1 MEWVKLGDLV
11 KITKGKKVEEST
23 NKSEKSFRY
32 IQIEDLRNDD
42 NIKYTEDAKATI
54 VNKDHVLIAWDGAN
68 AGTVGFNLE
77 GAIGS
82 TISALE
88 INELYK
94 NEFSSEFLGY
104 YLKNKNYYLRATST
118 GATIPHINRIALLK
132 LKIPKI
138 NKVNQLAIV
147 GTFKEIEKIINN
159 RKEQIQAYDDLIVSL
174 FIKMFGNPNYNRLK
188 LELKKLGVLGKWKSG
203 GTPRRSNREYYK
215 GNIPWITSGELNEMF
230 IDDSTEHIN
239 EIAIENSST
248 KIVPVGSL
256 LLGMYDSAGLK
267 SSITTRVVTTNQ
279 AIAFS
284 KLNEDLVNTIYVYYC
299 IQLMRNNLLTK
310 QRGVRQKNFNLSMI
324 RDIDIPVPSIEL
336 QNKFAD
342 YVIKIEEEKKKLNSS
357 LKELENLFDAFMQ
370 EAFSGNL
377 FKDWEGR

>member
-377 FKDWEGR
+377 FKD

>member
-1 MEWVKLGDLV
+1 MEWVRLGELVDIKTGKLNANAAVPNGRYPFFTTAQEISYIDSYSYDDEVVLVAGNGDLNVKYYEGKFDAYQRTYILTKKENVELNLKFLYFFMSDYV
-11 KITKGKKVEEST
+11 KI
-23 NKSEKSFRY
+23 
-32 IQIEDLRNDD
+32 LRSQSIGGV
-42 NIKYTEDAKATI
+42 IKYIKLENLTEA
-54 VNKDHVLIAWDGAN
+54 
-68 AGTVGFNLE
+68 
-77 GAIGS
+77 
-82 TISALE
+82 
-88 INELYK
+88 
-94 NEFSSEFLGY
+94 
-104 YLKNKNYYLRATST
+104 
-118 GATIPHINRIALLK
+118 
-132 LKIPKI
+132 KIPLLSFDQQTI
-138 NKVNQLAIV
+138 IVDILNKAESL
-147 GTFKEIEKIINN
+147 KEF

-203 GTPRRSNREYYK
+203 GTPKRSNREYYK

-230 IDDSTEHIN
+230 IEDSTEHIN
-239 EIAIENSST
+239 EIALENSST
-248 KIVPVGSL
+248 KIVPIGSL

-284 KLNEDLVNTIYVYYC
+284 QLNEDLVNTIYVYYC

-324 RDIDIPVPSIEL
+324 RDIDIPVPPIEL

-342 YVIKIEEEKKKLNSS
+342 YVIKIEEEKKKLEDS
-357 LKELENLFDAFMQ
+357 LAELETLFDALMQ

-377 FKDWEGR
+377 FKD

>member
-11 KITKGKKVEEST
+11 EITKGKKVEESK

-42 NIKYTEDAKATI
+42 NIKYTEDPKATI
-54 VNKDHVLIAWDGAN
+54 VNKGHVLIAWDGAN

-104 YLKNKNYYLRATST
+104 YLKSKNHYLRATST

-132 LKIPKI
+132 LKIPKM

-147 GTFKEIEKIINN
+147 GTFKEIEKIINI
-159 RKEQIQAYDDLIVSL
+159 RKEQIQAYDELIESL
-174 FIKMFGNPNYNRLK
+174 FFEMFGDIRINDKNFL
-188 LELKKLGVLGKWKSG
+188 LKKWKDVLNIVNGKNQKKVENPEGKFPIYGSG
-203 GTPRRSNREYYK
+203 GIMSYADDWLTKENSIIIGRK
-215 GNIPWITSGELNEMF
+215 GNINKPIFVKEKFWNVDTAFGLEPNTNILNANYLFGFCQVFNFERL
-230 IDDSTEHIN
+230 N
-239 EIAIENSST
+239 KA
-248 KIVPVGSL
+248 
-256 LLGMYDSAGLK
+256 
-267 SSITTRVVTTNQ
+267 VT
-279 AIAFS
+279 IPS
-284 KLNEDLVNTIYVYYC
+284 
-299 IQLMRNNLLTK
+299 LTK
-310 QRGVRQKNFNLSMI
+310 KDLLE
-324 RDIDIPVPSIEL
+324 IDIPIPPIEL

-342 YVIKIEEEKKKLNSS
+342 YVLKIEEEKKKLNAS
-357 LKELENLFDAFMQ
+357 LLELEGLFNSLMED
-370 EAFSGNL
+370 AFSGNL
-377 FKDWEGR
+377 FKE